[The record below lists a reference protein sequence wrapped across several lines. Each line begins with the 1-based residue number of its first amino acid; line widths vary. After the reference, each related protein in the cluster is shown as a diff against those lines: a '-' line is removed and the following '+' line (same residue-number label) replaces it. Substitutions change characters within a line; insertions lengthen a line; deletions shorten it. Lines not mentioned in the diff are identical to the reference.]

1 MSTHLGDVGRET
13 NSAAPLSTGVLR
25 PGHEFV
31 DILEQLAL
39 VGAGVTTQQ
48 DVQLRPEIATAGL
61 AEVLP
66 GTTKQLKNTKS
77 INYFSQSSQIYV
89 PEVEFPF

>member
-1 MSTHLGDVGRET
+1 MYLSTHLSDVGRET
-13 NSAAPLSTGVLR
+13 NSAASLSTGVLR
-25 PGHEFV
+25 PGHEVV

-61 AEVLP
+61 AQVLP
-66 GTTKQLKNTKS
+66 ITTKQLKNTKTIKK
-77 INYFSQSSQIYV
+77 INKSDSCT
-89 PEVEFPF
+89 